1 MRNLVWLA
9 VADGHQQKHACAFL
23 KSCGVK
29 IAGYEGADV
38 NRRPASNLDGFA
50 IKVIRP
56 QDMPVQVANGHFDL
70 AITGDDWL
78 VDHRYQFPRTP
89 VKKLLNLGFAG
100 VRVCAVV
107 HNDLG
112 VRTVDE
118 FTVRFSGGGLPFP
131 FIRIA
136 SEYVNIADHFA
147 CNHRFR
153 RYKVIPTTG
162 STEAYLPEDAD
173 MIIENSETGRTLIE
187 NNLSIIEV
195 LFRSAACLIAN
206 TASLR
211 DGRKKRRIKDFI
223 SMCEGVLKNEKTQ
236 EAVS

>member
-1 MRNLVWLA
+1 MRDFVWLA

-23 KSCGVK
+23 KLCGVEIK
-29 IAGYEGADV
+29 GYERDDV
-38 NRRPASNLDGFA
+38 SRRPASNLDGFA

-78 VDHRYQFPRTP
+78 IDHRYQFPRSP
-89 VKKLLNLGFAG
+89 VEKLLNLGFAS
-100 VRVCAVV
+100 VRICAVV

-112 VRTVDE
+112 VKTVDE
-118 FTVRFSGGGLPFP
+118 FAAKFSGGGLPFP

-153 RYKVIPTTG
+153 RYKVIPTSG

-206 TASLR
+206 TASLQ
-211 DGRKKRRIKDFI
+211 DGGKKRRIMDFV
-223 SMCEGVLKNEKTQ
+223 SMCEGVLKNEKTKG
-236 EAVS
+236 AVS